1 MSAGCGLG
9 CNLVAELGESIADG
23 ILVGRA
29 ASIQR
34 LWGFRFYFS
43 QL

>member
-29 ASIQR
+29 SFNPEA
-34 LWGFRFYFS
+34 LGF
-43 QL
+43 